1 MGEQGS
7 VQSRRRYLA
16 GQGTLR
22 RPTADA
28 LAKKKVHLALAVP
41 NEEQRVLVGVDLTNH
56 INFSIFLGD
65 STVGSAGMVVMGSV
79 ASHAFLLA
87 LFVI

>member
-1 MGEQGS
+1 VGEQGS

-22 RPTADA
+22 RPTAD
-28 LAKKKVHLALAVP
+28 ALAVP